1 MSIASDVAA
10 PTMLTS
16 RQLTHYRE
24 QGYAVGGGLLDGP
37 ALAQLRRRMD
47 ERIATL
53 PAGQRSENMPSLHYD
68 DPYFRDLFLSPGFVD
83 VAERILGPDIAL
95 FTSYA
100 ISKRPGDGLPVAWH
114 QDAAFFPIEP
124 MATFTLWLAVDDS
137 TRANGA
143 MQVIAG
149 SHRER
154 RVLPHDI
161 DHGGGSVLPLHLGG
175 FQPDHA
181 VDVELGAGDFSVHDP
196 FILHGSPPNHST
208 MRRCGITIKYVSTS
222 VRLDRSF
229 VSPTGFD
236 WRGVRLY
243 HARGARG
250 RLDYVN

>member
-1 MSIASDVAA
+1 
-10 PTMLTS
+10 MLDEVRL
-16 RQLTHYRE
+16 RQYRE
-24 QGYAVGGGLLDGP
+24 QGFAIGDRLLDAS
-37 ALAQLRRRMD
+37 ALALLKRRMD
-47 ERIATL
+47 ERIASL
-53 PAGQRSENMPSLHYD
+53 PAGQRPENMPSLHYD
-68 DPYFRDLFLSPGFVD
+68 DPYFRDLFLSPAFVD
-83 VAERILGPDIAL
+83 IAEQLLGPDLAL

-114 QDAAFFPIEP
+114 QDAAFFPIDP

-154 RVLPHDI
+154 RIVPHDV
-161 DHGGGSVLPLHLGG
+161 DQGGGSVLPLHLGG
-175 FQPDHA
+175 FRPEQA
-181 VDVELGAGDFSVHDP
+181 IDVELAAGGYSVHDP
-196 FILHGSPPNHST
+196 FILHGSPPNRSA
-208 MRRCGITIKYVSTS
+208 MRRCGITIKYVATDI
-222 VRLDRSF
+222 RLDRGF

>member
-1 MSIASDVAA
+1 
-10 PTMLTS
+10 MLTPT
-16 RQLTHYRE
+16 QLAQYRA
-24 QGYAVGGGLLDGP
+24 QGYAIGGGLLAGE

-47 ERIATL
+47 ARIAAL

-68 DPYFRDLFLSPGFVD
+68 DAYFRALFLGPDFVD
-83 VAERILGPDIAL
+83 IAERILGPDLAL

-114 QDAAFFPIEP
+114 QDAAFFPIAP

-137 TRANGA
+137 MRANGA

-154 RVLPHDI
+154 RVVPHDV
-161 DHGGGSVLPLHLGG
+161 DHGDGSVLPLHLAG
-175 FQPDHA
+175 FRPDEA
-181 VDVELGAGDFSVHDP
+181 VDVELAAGDFSVHDP
-196 FILHGSPPNHST
+196 FILHGSPPNRSLT
-208 MRRCGITIKYVSTS
+208 RRCGITIKYVSTDIH
-222 VRLDRSF
+222 LDRGF

>member
-1 MSIASDVAA
+1 
-10 PTMLTS
+10 MLTTE
-16 RQLTHYRE
+16 QLAQYRA
-24 QGYAVGGGLLDGP
+24 QGYAVGGTLLAGD
-37 ALAQLRRRMD
+37 ALAELRRRMD
-47 ERIATL
+47 ARIAAL
-53 PAGQRSENMPSLHYD
+53 PAGHRSENMASLHYD
-68 DPYFRDLFLSPGFVD
+68 DPYFRDLFLGTAFVD
-83 VAERILGPDIAL
+83 IAERILGPDLAL
-95 FTSYA
+95 FTTYA

-154 RVLPHDI
+154 RLVPHDV
-161 DHGGGSVLPLHLGG
+161 DHGGGSVLPLHLEG
-175 FQPDHA
+175 FRPEQA
-181 VDVELGAGDFSVHDP
+181 VDVELAAGGFSVHDP
-196 FILHGSPPNHST
+196 FILHGSPPNRSPA
-208 MRRCGITIKYVSTS
+208 RRCGITIKYVSTS
-222 VRLDRSF
+222 VRLDRGF

>member
-1 MSIASDVAA
+1 
-10 PTMLTS
+10 MLTPT
-16 RQLTHYRE
+16 RLAQYRE
-24 QGYAVGGGLLDGP
+24 QGYAVGGRLLEGE
-37 ALAQLRRRMD
+37 ALAQLRRSMD
-47 ERIATL
+47 ARIVAL

-68 DPYFRDLFLSPGFVD
+68 DAYFRDLFLGSDFVD
-83 VAERILGPDIAL
+83 IAEQILGPDLAL

-114 QDAAFFPIEP
+114 QDAAFFPIQP

-137 TRANGA
+137 TCANGA

-154 RVLPHDI
+154 RVVSHDV
-161 DHGGGSVLPLHLGG
+161 DQSYGSVLPLHLGG
-175 FQPDHA
+175 FRPDHA
-181 VDVELGAGDFSVHDP
+181 VDVELAAGGFSVHDP
-196 FILHGSPPNHST
+196 FILHGSPPNRST
-208 MRRCGITIKYVSTS
+208 TRRCGITIKYIATDVG
-222 VRLDRSF
+222 LDRGF

>member
-1 MSIASDVAA
+1 
-10 PTMLTS
+10 MLTDEML
-16 RQLTHYRE
+16 RQYRDH
-24 QGYAVGGGLLDGP
+24 GYSIGGRLLDGP
-37 ALAQLRRRMD
+37 ALAELRRRMD
-47 ERIATL
+47 ASIAAL
-53 PAGQRSENMPSLHYD
+53 PAGQRSENMPSLHYC
-68 DPYFRDLFLSPGFVD
+68 DPFFRDLFLSPAFVD
-83 VAERILGPDIAL
+83 IAERILGPDLAL

-137 TRANGA
+137 THANGA

-154 RVLPHDI
+154 CVVPHDV
-161 DHGGGSVLPLHLGG
+161 DQGDGSVLPLHLGG
-175 FQPDHA
+175 FRPEQA
-181 VDVELGAGDFSVHDP
+181 VDVELVAGGFSVHDP
-196 FILHGSPPNHST
+196 FILHGSPPNRSAT
-208 MRRCGITIKYVSTS
+208 RRCGITIKYVSTD